1 MMNTPIQPA
10 MSVILVTPD
19 TYQTI
24 RQVISFLQAQ
34 TVKERLELILVGPS
48 KAVMQVPEQEFVV
61 FQHYQIL
68 EVGKL
73 TASAAARVAGIRAAS
88 AVVVVFLED
97 HTFPTHDWAECIIQ
111 AHEQNWA
118 GVGPVMLNANPN
130 SMTSWANILLAFG
143 QWIDRQDGGLCDRLP
158 PHNTAYKRDLL
169 LSYDDKLDTWLDAES
184 IMQDDLR
191 QKGYQF
197 YFQPK
202 AKLHHLNISKI
213 RSFIIEQ
220 YTGGRLFGAARCTSW
235 SWLQRGIYIVGSP
248 LIPLRRLPE
257 LLVMIKPARRWKQ
270 LMPHVLPPLLLGLV
284 VHSFGEMMG
293 YAFRAGRAKEI
304 STQLE
309 FHHDHHLSIRDQN
322 WGIQNGSKQ

>member
-24 RQVISFLQAQ
+24 RQVISFLHAQ

-111 AHEQNWA
+111 AH
-118 GVGPVMLNANPN
+118 
-130 SMTSWANILLAFG
+130 
-143 QWIDRQDGGLCDRLP
+143 
-158 PHNTAYKRDLL
+158 
-169 LSYDDKLDTWLDAES
+169 
-184 IMQDDLR
+184 
-191 QKGYQF
+191 
-197 YFQPK
+197 
-202 AKLHHLNISKI
+202 
-213 RSFIIEQ
+213 
-220 YTGGRLFGAARCTSW
+220 
-235 SWLQRGIYIVGSP
+235 
-248 LIPLRRLPE
+248 
-257 LLVMIKPARRWKQ
+257 
-270 LMPHVLPPLLLGLV
+270 
-284 VHSFGEMMG
+284 
-293 YAFRAGRAKEI
+293 
-304 STQLE
+304 
-309 FHHDHHLSIRDQN
+309 
-322 WGIQNGSKQ
+322 